1 MRKQKK
7 LVFCILLLAIVML
20 ISGCMKMHYDVVWNE
35 DNSGTLVITY
45 GMEKTAM
52 EETGQSED
60 DIRSQMKDNFEGNR
74 DVKIRDYSDEDY
86 VGITATLEIDDLTK
100 SDNEFLDT
108 LKFRYSE
115 EGKIKSYKVTG
126 DFSDDSMEDMGMPMD
141 SLDFKLSIVM
151 PGNIKSHNA
160 TEQKGNKLI
169 WDLADGNSKIE
180 AVSEVSAGGGFINIL
195 MWVLFAFGILLL
207 AAAILLIIVK
217 AQRK

>member
-195 MWVLFAFGILLL
+195 MWVLFALGILLL